1 MWIRR
6 WTLGAPR
13 SLNRLYT
20 SRGAAPKD
28 IKKETQPW
36 LQLSRSFVVPEVSA
50 EKKVEIAPRLQ
61 PRFPPGQTVYE
72 SSDFTLAK
80 RKYEATAR
88 SIAAYEGLTRHDR
101 FAKLNA
107 NPLELWK
114 SPTALSEFIT
124 SNGKIMPSWVLGN
137 KGKTQKKLA
146 KAVRRCRAAGL
157 LSTVHRSVFDS
168 T

>member
-1 MWIRR
+1 M
-6 WTLGAPR
+6 
-13 SLNRLYT
+13 
-20 SRGAAPKD
+20 
-28 IKKETQPW
+28 
-36 LQLSRSFVVPEVSA
+36 PEVSA
-50 EKKVEIAPRLQ
+50 EKKVDIAPRLL
-61 PRFPPGQTVYE
+61 PKFPPGQTVYE
-72 SSDFTLAK
+72 SSDFSLAK
-80 RKYEATAR
+80 RKSEATAR
-88 SIAAYEGLTRHDR
+88 SIAAYEGLSRHDK

-107 NPLELWK
+107 DPLELWK

-137 KGKTQKKLA
+137 TGKTQKKLA